1 MPVWRDR
8 YLLAVVVTLAAVL
21 VQLAIGPAVHSLSAL
36 FCAAVLIAAWNGG
49 VRAGV
54 VSMVLG
60 ALAIDYLFLEPRFS
74 LAIARG
80 SDITALASMLGV
92 SAVATWVGETRYAA
106 KRRLRLAG
114 RAERVWRDLFEA
126 AVESSRSVLYDCDI
140 ESRTVR
146 YRGSTQALLGH
157 SPEEMPADFDG
168 YLALVHPDDR
178 EHFQRTARETS
189 RTGARFSLEYRLRRS
204 DGEYVTVLDDGRLIV
219 PEDGGRAH
227 VVGLIKDVSDRRTAE
242 AQRNRVVAMLDAF
255 SASAPFGLAV
265 VDREFRYVRINASL
279 AAMNGASIDAHLGR
293 TVAEM
298 VPGLWPKIA
307 SHFQGV
313 LDTGQP
319 VMGLEL
325 IGEVPWHSGDRR
337 TSIANI
343 FPVRVPGEGI
353 VGIGVAVLD
362 VTDRTRA
369 EHALRGSEERFR
381 LAADA
386 VNGIIYEY
394 DVGTGHV
401 ERTRGLYEV
410 LGHRPEEVPPTVEW
424 WREQTHPDDLS
435 PVPTRTQLDATRS
448 VMRTMYRVRHK
459 DGGWR
464 HVEDRSVLFHHAD
477 GRPVRMV
484 GCTMDVTARVKAEE
498 ELRLVAEV
506 AGLGAIRIDYAADTA
521 TPDATAA
528 DLFGLEAGVSVPRA
542 VVHSRFHADDRDEV
556 MRRMRAS
563 FDPHG
568 PGGFAMEHR
577 VVLPD
582 GTMRWLSVRK
592 QVTFG
597 EVDGVRRPTSAVL
610 AAVDVSARR
619 ATELRLE
626 ESFALL
632 DSLMRNAPVG
642 LSYHD
647 RELRIVRINDYL
659 AAINGLPVEAHIG
672 RRVAEVVPDV
682 WPRLEPLYRSALAG
696 DPVVGVEVEGEVASA
711 PGERRHYVVS
721 CYPVRTADAILGIGV
736 VVADI
741 TARKRA
747 EAELNS
753 SQQRL
758 AAVLD
763 ATPALVYHMDA
774 DDRFVLV
781 NRRFESLFGVTA
793 EGVRG
798 LTPYALFSAEI
809 ADAFVM
815 NNRRVR
821 EEGRPLTFEEVAPH
835 ADGLHFYTSEKAPVV
850 DDGVPVGVVGVSTDI
865 TIRRRA
871 EDRTRLLSDAAAV
884 LLSTDEPDV
893 LLRGVFEKIAPAF
906 DLDMYFDFMLDE
918 AGAGLR
924 LASSAGVTD
933 DTARALQRLPF
944 GQHMCGMVALS
955 RRPAYASHV
964 QTSDDPQVA
973 LVRGIGIRAYA
984 CNPLLSGNTLLGTL
998 SFGSRR
1004 RDEFSVEELGFFS
1017 TISRYVSAAYERLRL
1032 VNELR
1037 EADRKKD
1044 EFLAT
1049 LAHELRNPLAPI
1061 RTGVQVMKLSAGNA
1075 SMVERSR
1082 AMIERQVHQMAHLID
1097 DLMDVSRI
1105 SMGKVVLQKSRLR
1118 LADAVRDAVDIS
1130 RPLLEA
1136 AGHDFTLE
1144 LPADALVVDGDHT
1157 RLTQVFG

>member
-1 MPVWRDR
+1 
-8 YLLAVVVTLAAVL
+8 
-21 VQLAIGPAVHSLSAL
+21 
-36 FCAAVLIAAWNGG
+36 
-49 VRAGV
+49 
-54 VSMVLG
+54 
-60 ALAIDYLFLEPRFS
+60 
-74 LAIARG
+74 
-80 SDITALASMLGV
+80 
-92 SAVATWVGETRYAA
+92 
-106 KRRLRLAG
+106 
-114 RAERVWRDLFEA
+114 
-126 AVESSRSVLYDCDI
+126 
-140 ESRTVR
+140 
-146 YRGSTQALLGH
+146 
-157 SPEEMPADFDG
+157 
-168 YLALVHPDDR
+168 
-178 EHFQRTARETS
+178 
-189 RTGARFSLEYRLRRS
+189 
-204 DGEYVTVLDDGRLIV
+204 
-219 PEDGGRAH
+219 
-227 VVGLIKDVSDRRTAE
+227 
-242 AQRNRVVAMLDAF
+242 
-255 SASAPFGLAV
+255 
-265 VDREFRYVRINASL
+265 
-279 AAMNGASIDAHLGR
+279 
-293 TVAEM
+293 
-298 VPGLWPKIA
+298 
-307 SHFQGV
+307 
-313 LDTGQP
+313 
-319 VMGLEL
+319 
-325 IGEVPWHSGDRR
+325 
-337 TSIANI
+337 
-343 FPVRVPGEGI
+343 
-353 VGIGVAVLD
+353 
-362 VTDRTRA
+362 
-369 EHALRGSEERFR
+369 
-381 LAADA
+381 
-386 VNGIIYEY
+386 
-394 DVGTGHV
+394 
-401 ERTRGLYEV
+401 
-410 LGHRPEEVPPTVEW
+410 
-424 WREQTHPDDLS
+424 
-435 PVPTRTQLDATRS
+435 VPTRTQLDATRS

-1157 RLTQVFG
+1157 RLTQVFGNLLNNAAKYTARGGRVRLAVRRDGEEAVVVVEDSGVGIPAHMLGRVFDMFTQVDRSLERSQGGLGIGLNIVRRLVELHGGSITAASDGPDRGSTFTVRLPAVPVAETSHGTNGNGAAVKPSATRRRILVVDDNTDGAESLALMLGMMGHDTRTAHDGVEAVTMAEAFRPHLILMDIGMPRLSGLEACVRIRAEPWGRSMVLVAQTGWGQDADRQQAARAGFDMHLIKPVSPVDLTRLLEELPAAMV